1 MARMASIVMKQ
12 SEEPML
18 GPVELTVIA
27 VSLIGVAVVIG
38 RIGLC
43 AILSVKSSSPLCMDS
58 FAMPNPVKWP
68 SNFTER
74 LKHYRRKSAVRTVL
88 WSLREEFLP

>member
-38 RIGLC
+38 RIVGVVL
-43 AILSVKSSSPLCMDS
+43 
-58 FAMPNPVKWP
+58 
-68 SNFTER
+68 
-74 LKHYRRKSAVRTVL
+74 RRMGRQ
-88 WSLREEFLP
+88 R